1 MATWNGFCRILIW
14 LIWFVISLWSALS
27 IVQNGTESTRI
38 KSVSL
43 FYWSKFT
50 AFCFKLAANDFFVSP
65 IAICYLIWYSYML
78 YHPFLWLAE
87 GYCIIKML
95 TSHNQLPVYWYESC
109 ISGVWMVRFENSPSR
124 QMQLE
129 NRFRAFL
136 KHHSMLWKCS
146 IRIISGFLCGAIDF
160 RIISIRKAMAS
171 DNNTTKSVR
180 SIHQIYRSG
189 LCSAH
194 SMCLC
199 AALSTKCI
207 SK

>member
-1 MATWNGFCRILIW
+1 MKWLLSNFNLINLVCHITMECTFNRPKWNWIDTNKVRFIILLKQIYCIK
-14 LIWFVISLWSALS
+14 LFEISSQW
-27 IVQNGTESTRI
+27 
-38 KSVSL
+38 
-43 FYWSKFT
+43 
-50 AFCFKLAANDFFVSP
+50 FFVSP

-146 IRIISGFLCGAIDF
+146 IRIILGFLCGAIDF

-189 LCSAH
+189 LCSAR

>member
-1 MATWNGFCRILIW
+1 MKWLLSNFNLINLVCHITMECTFNCPKWNWIDTNKVRFIILLKQIYCI
-14 LIWFVISLWSALS
+14 LLEISSQW
-27 IVQNGTESTRI
+27 
-38 KSVSL
+38 
-43 FYWSKFT
+43 
-50 AFCFKLAANDFFVSP
+50 FFVSL

-78 YHPFLWLAE
+78 FHPFLWLAE

-146 IRIISGFLCGAIDF
+146 IRIILGFLCGAIDF

-189 LCSAH
+189 LCSAR